1 MTYPLLS
8 GLRVLELGE
17 SISAPYCGKL
27 LADMGAQVVKIERP
41 GAGDQAREYG
51 PFLNDQPHPE
61 RSGVF
66 LYLNSNK
73 QGVTLNLETPTG
85 KEILAGL
92 LAQSDVFVH
101 NLHPLD
107 MDRLGM
113 GWEDLRPHNQQMVMT
128 SITPFGLTGAYRNWK
143 AYDINLAAAG
153 GICEGL
159 GSEARE
165 PLTFGTPEVGYFAGT
180 AAASSIVIALLAQ
193 AGDAQA
199 GNASNDGRRGGQHID
214 IAEVESMAGIYNGPE
229 ALMAVYQWRVTRR
242 TGHHALDFPY
252 PNCILRCKDGYIF
265 VGSPEGRQWRGLLE
279 LMGNPRWAQEPRF
292 RNRTVMNNE
301 YADEV
306 DGYLEEWLLSHTKG
320 ELLEMALEH
329 RLPLAPVRGFDEVR
343 SDPSLASQFVTI
355 DRADTGPVAYPG
367 PPFQMGGLDGDPPAP
382 APTIGQHNR
391 DVYCG
396 RLGYTPEELVKL
408 HQTGII

>member
-8 GLRVLELGE
+8 GLSVLELGE

-27 LADMGAQVVKIERP
+27 MADMGAHVLKIERP
-41 GAGDQAREYG
+41 GVGDQAREYG

-61 RSGVF
+61 RSGLF
-66 LYLNSNK
+66 LYMNANK

-113 GWEDLRPHNQQMVMT
+113 GWDDLRPHNQKIIMA
-128 SITPFGLTGAYRNWK
+128 SITPFGLTGPYWNWK

-153 GICEGL
+153 GICAGL
-159 GSEARE
+159 GSADRE
-165 PLTFGTPEVGYFAGT
+165 PLTFGTPQVGYFAGT

-193 AGDAQA
+193 AI
-199 GNASNDGRRGGQHID
+199 DGPGQHID

-265 VGSPEGRQWRGLLE
+265 VGSPEGRQWRKLLE
-279 LMGNPRWAQEPRF
+279 LMGNPQWAQEPRF
-292 RNRTVMNNE
+292 RDRTVMNNE

-306 DGYLEEWLLSHTKG
+306 DGYVEEWLLKHTKS

-329 RLPLAPVRGFDEVR
+329 RVPLAPVRGFDEVR
-343 SDPSLASQFVTI
+343 GAPSLASQFVAI
-355 DRADTGPVAYPG
+355 DRGDTGPVAYPG
-367 PPFQMGGLDGDPPAP
+367 LPFQLTGLDRDPPAP

>member
-1 MTYPLLS
+1 MTYPPLA
-8 GLRVLELGE
+8 GLNVLELGE

-27 LADMGAQVVKIERP
+27 LADMGAQVVKIEWP

-61 RSGVF
+61 RSGLF

-73 QGVTLNLETPTG
+73 QGITLNLETPTG

-107 MDRLGM
+107 MDRFEM
-113 GWEDLRPHNQQMVMT
+113 GWENLRPHNQQMVMA
-128 SITPFGLTGAYRNWK
+128 SITPFGLTGPYRNWK

-153 GICEGL
+153 GICESL
-159 GSEARE
+159 GSGDRE
-165 PLTFGTPEVGYFAGT
+165 PLTFGTPQVGYFAGT

-199 GNASNDGRRGGQHID
+199 GNDGKRGGQHID
-214 IAEVESMAGIYNGPE
+214 ISEVEAMAGIYNGPE
-229 ALMAVYQWRVTRR
+229 ALMAVYQWRVARR

-265 VGSPEGRQWRGLLE
+265 VGSPEGRQWRRLLE
-279 LMGNPRWAQEPRF
+279 VMGNPQWATEPTGDCRS
-292 RNRTVMNNE
+292 
-301 YADEV
+301 
-306 DGYLEEWLLSHTKG
+306 LSERLKSAI
-320 ELLEMALEH
+320 LLEQPPH
-329 RLPLAPVRGFDEVR
+329 RPL
-343 SDPSLASQFVTI
+343 SSL
-355 DRADTGPVAYPG
+355 
-367 PPFQMGGLDGDPPAP
+367 
-382 APTIGQHNR
+382 
-391 DVYCG
+391 C
-396 RLGYTPEELVKL
+396 
-408 HQTGII
+408 